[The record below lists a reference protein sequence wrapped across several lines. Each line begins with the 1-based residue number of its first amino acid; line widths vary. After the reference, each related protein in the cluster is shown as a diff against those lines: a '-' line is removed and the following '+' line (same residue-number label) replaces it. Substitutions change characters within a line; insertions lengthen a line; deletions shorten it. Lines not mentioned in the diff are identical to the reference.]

1 MAGAVDKKIIEIK
14 EELDSS
20 PDSHLSSRTGILDSV
35 TLIRGFSETYLNAL
49 CEKFTSGSGN
59 YTLSEICENLA
70 RQRLICWGARSLQ
83 TTFRK
88 FDLPASETV
97 NGALGLTEPNTSFMG
112 IKATDIGETFTVNLT
127 SLAGTQTQ
135 GNNTF
140 STDVRD
146 YYLVRSRVTGEL
158 IDIND
163 DITPYSTPDSD
174 TVFGNAIAWGEDVGS
189 EAGTWN
195 ADYAKANIASVAL
208 QSEGLYNELNIL
220 TLQDHLTQG
229 SNSSY
234 TTLGPGFG
242 QKFYLKRH
250 TNYVNTFTI
259 IGTTTVNSLE
269 VTGISDTDIAKIK
282 YGDVISGT
290 GIPEDNVTIAGVKSA
305 DSKIRL
311 SNTGIAT
318 ADGTVTLTVNS
329 VPFGYAENDI
339 FCQVEIVGE
348 GLVTNSDWKPVGDDA
363 GDYSGSDAG
372 ADDLLNANTSQFV
385 GLLGFF
391 DPDNGSANAT
401 NDLTKGSRSDWIS
414 SGKEIDDTT
423 YPYIETNPI
432 FPAMGSTRKAY
443 ETEGTGPSLT
453 IIGTQPT
460 GLGENDIPAG
470 RYVRMDLKRS
480 DSTGPLDEFRY
491 ITDSAEKFYY
501 APQANGA
508 IAQIGTDAGTAVA
521 SLTLPRTTEP
531 RATLPRTGLTKVV
544 TKIRANERLAVV
556 GSGGTRGSTN
566 AITNWTVPQD
576 DIIHADGSS
585 GIGQNSPTV
594 TSYYYRVNNGII
606 EKRSYVTSYTNS
618 NSTYETVSNGNGP
631 TIDYPIVSNYVARK
645 LTTNG
650 TTANTDVAFIASV
663 MDELQGT
670 AAITISCV
678 KNSTTTVTTADTAGL
693 VIGMLVA
700 GTGIPYRTTVASITN
715 STTFVLSV
723 AATDSLTSTLTF
735 TSAGGAKFR
744 DPVMEEASTKHVTSA
759 SANDANFDT
768 YVSATAGGLGVWDT
782 ALSTVETSLAAFYI
796 AAGMDSRRTRLEVA
810 VELVNRG
817 TSINC
822 ASFGSSDNVH
832 AKWVSFSTACGTL
845 VTTLNARIAEIDA
858 RIGKPTYAYSTGA
871 TVRVSALTIEASGN
885 GYTAGTLTG
894 TGGGHDGSSA
904 EFAGSYTVNSEG
916 GINGVTITAG
926 GTSYTSAPTIVISDA
941 GDGDA
946 VITAEIDGSAAV
958 NEPSRVYVST
968 IPSSN
973 TTGGQV
979 PYGRSIYNNINL
991 LLGKDIDLMGKIIK
1005 EIGSLSSLVD
1015 LVKTARNK
1023 YEIFSGR
1030 DKEYS

>member
-1 MAGAVDKKIIEIK
+1 MAGIATKLIELK
-14 EELDSS
+14 EELDKS
-20 PDSHLSSRTGILDSV
+20 PNTSLSARTGILESI
-35 TLIRGFSETYLNAL
+35 TLAREFAETRLDAL
-49 CEKFTSGSGN
+49 CEAFTGGKNELGANTNMSLA
-59 YTLSEICENLA
+59 TVCESLA
-70 RQRLICWGARSLQ
+70 AQRLICYGAGSIKGSTQ
-83 TTFRK
+83 GIRK
-88 FDLPASETV
+88 FTLPPPETV
-97 NGALGLTEPNTSFMG
+97 NGPIGLTEPNTSFMG
-112 IKATDIGETFTVNLT
+112 IKATNIEETYTVNLT

-135 GNNTF
+135 GSNTF

-163 DITPYSTPDSD
+163 SITPYSTPDNETS
-174 TVFGNAIAWGEDVGS
+174 FGNAIAWGEDVTT

-195 ADYAKANIASVAL
+195 ADFAKANIASVSL
-208 QSEGLYNELNIL
+208 QSEGLFNELNTL

-229 SNSSY
+229 SNGNY
-234 TTLGPGFG
+234 TTLGPAFG
-242 QKFYLKRH
+242 QKLYLKRH
-250 TNYVNTFTI
+250 TSYVNSFTI
-259 IGTTTVNSLE
+259 IGTTTVDSIE
-269 VTGISDTDIAKIK
+269 VTGISDTDLAKIK
-282 YGDVISGT
+282 FGDTIGGT
-290 GIPEDNVTIAGVKSA
+290 GIPDDNVTIAAVMSA

-318 ADGTVTLTVNS
+318 TTGTVNLTVNS

-348 GLVTNSDWKPVGDDA
+348 GLVTNSDWLPVGDDA
-363 GDYSGSDAG
+363 GDYSAADAG
-372 ADDLLNANTSQFV
+372 ADALLNANTSQFV
-385 GLLGFF
+385 SLLGFF
-391 DPDNGSANAT
+391 DPDNGGANAT

-414 SGKEIDDTT
+414 SGKEINDTT

-432 FPAMGSTRKAY
+432 FPAISSTRKAY
-443 ETEGTGPSLT
+443 ETEGTGASLT

-480 DSTGPLDEFRY
+480 DSTGTLPEFRY

-508 IAQIGTDAGTAVA
+508 IAQIGTDSSTAVA
-521 SLTLPRTTEP
+521 SLSLPRTTEP
-531 RATLPRTGLTKVV
+531 RAILTRTGLTKVV
-544 TKIRANERLAVV
+544 TKIRANEELA
-556 GSGGTRGSTN
+556 GSANST
-566 AITNWTVPQD
+566 TNSTLPAD
-576 DIIHADGSS
+576 DEIHADGTS
-585 GIGQNSPTV
+585 GYRQDSPTETSNWYRLTGGIIRRHFKI
-594 TSYYYRVNNGII
+594 TSY
-606 EKRSYVTSYTNS
+606 ENS
-618 NSTYETVSNGNGP
+618 NSTYETVSNV
-631 TIDYPIVSNYVARK
+631 TDVEDYPIVSNYVARK

-650 TTANTDVAFIASV
+650 VVANTDVAFIASV
-663 MDELQGT
+663 IDELQGT
-670 AAITISCV
+670 T
-678 KNSTTTVTTADTAGL
+678 
-693 VIGMLVA
+693 
-700 GTGIPYRTTVASITN
+700 
-715 STTFVLSV
+715 
-723 AATDSLTSTLTF
+723 
-735 TSAGGAKFR
+735 AGGAKFR
-744 DPVMEEASTKHVTSA
+744 DPVMEGASTKHVTSA

-768 YVSATAGGLGVWDT
+768 YVSATAGGSGPWDT
-782 ALSTVETSLAAFYI
+782 ALADVKQALTDFYWLSKIESRNNNIEVGLDELGTEVNFDSFI
-796 AAGMDSRRTRLEVA
+796 AGANTHAGHT
-810 VELVNRG
+810 
-817 TSINC
+817 
-822 ASFGSSDNVH
+822 
-832 AKWVSFSTACGTL
+832 KWITFSTACGTL
-845 VTTLNARIAEIDA
+845 VTTLNARIAEIDG
-858 RIGKPTYAYSTGA
+858 RIGAPTYAYSTGA

-904 EFAGSYTVNSEG
+904 AFAGSYTVNSEG

-926 GTSYTSAPTIVISDA
+926 GTSYTSAPTIVISNA

-979 PYGRSIYNNINL
+979 PYGRSLYNNINL

-1005 EIGSLSSLVD
+1005 DISSLSSLVD

-1023 YEIFSGR
+1023 YEIFNGR

>member
-1 MAGAVDKKIIEIK
+1 MAGIATKLIELK
-14 EELDSS
+14 EELDNS
-20 PDSHLSSRTGILDSV
+20 PDTALSARTGILESI
-35 TLIRGFSETYLNAL
+35 TLAREFAETRLNAL
-49 CEKFTSGSGN
+49 CEAFTGGKNESGVATNMSLA
-59 YTLSEICENLA
+59 TVCESLA
-70 RQRLICWGARSLQ
+70 AQRLICYGAGSIKGSTQ
-83 TTFRK
+83 GIRK
-88 FDLPASETV
+88 FTLPPAGTV
-97 NGALGLTEPNTSFMG
+97 NGPIGLTEPNTSFMG
-112 IKATDIGETFTVNLT
+112 IKATNIEETYTINLT

-135 GNNTF
+135 GSNTF

-163 DITPYSTPDSD
+163 SITPYSTPDNETS
-174 TVFGNAIAWGEDVGS
+174 FGNTIAWGADVTT
-189 EAGTWN
+189 EAETWN
-195 ADYAKANIASVAL
+195 ADFAKANIASVSL
-208 QSEGLYNELNIL
+208 QSEGLFNELNTL

-229 SNSSY
+229 SNGNY
-234 TTLGPGFG
+234 TTLGPAFG
-242 QKFYLKRH
+242 QKLYLKRH
-250 TNYVNTFTI
+250 TSYVNSFTI
-259 IGTTTVNSLE
+259 IGTTTVDSIE
-269 VTGISDTDIAKIK
+269 VTGISDTDLAKIK
-282 YGDVISGT
+282 FGDTIGGT
-290 GIPEDNVTIAGVKSA
+290 GIPDDNVTIAAVMSA

-318 ADGTVTLTVNS
+318 TTGTVNLTVNS

-348 GLVTNSDWKPVGDDA
+348 GLVTNSDWLPVGDDA
-363 GDYSGSDAG
+363 GDYSAADAG
-372 ADDLLNANTSQFV
+372 ADALLNANTSQFV
-385 GLLGFF
+385 SLLGFF

-401 NDLTKGSRSDWIS
+401 NDLTRGSRSDFVS
-414 SGKEIDDTT
+414 EGKEINDTT

-443 ETEGTGPSLT
+443 ETEGTGASLT

-470 RYVRMDLKRS
+470 RYVRMDMKRS
-480 DSTGPLDEFRY
+480 DSTGNLPEFRY
-491 ITDSAEKFYY
+491 ITDIAERFYY

-508 IAQIGTDAGTAVA
+508 LAAIGTDAGTAVA

-544 TKIRANERLAVV
+544 TKIRANEELA
-556 GSGGTRGSTN
+556 GSANST
-566 AITNWTVPQD
+566 TNSTVPED
-576 DIIHADGSS
+576 DVIPADGTS
-585 GIGQNSPTV
+585 GYRQDSPTV
-594 TSYYYRVNNGII
+594 TSYWYRVSNGII
-606 EKRSYVTSYTNS
+606 RRHSYVTSYTNS
-618 NSTYETVSNGNGP
+618 NSTYETVSNGLGP
-631 TIDYPIVSNYVARK
+631 VIDYPIVSNYIARK
-645 LTTNG
+645 LTTDG
-650 TTANTDVAFIASV
+650 STANADVAFIASV

-670 AAITISCV
+670 T
-678 KNSTTTVTTADTAGL
+678 
-693 VIGMLVA
+693 
-700 GTGIPYRTTVASITN
+700 
-715 STTFVLSV
+715 
-723 AATDSLTSTLTF
+723 
-735 TSAGGAKFR
+735 AGGAKFR
-744 DPVMEEASTKHVTSA
+744 DPVMEGASTKHVTSA

-768 YVSATAGGLGVWDT
+768 YVSATVGGLGVWDT
-782 ALSTVETSLAAFYI
+782 TLSDIKGSLTTFYS
-796 AAGMDSRRTRLEVA
+796 AAGMSSRNNRLDV
-810 VELVNRG
+810 G
-817 TSINC
+817 
-822 ASFGSSDNVH
+822 GDNVGSAVNFDNFSSQNGH
-832 AKWVSFSTACGTL
+832 AKWVTFSTACGTL

-894 TGGGHDGSSA
+894 TGGGGSS
-904 EFAGSYTVNSEG
+904 FAGSYTVNSEG
-916 GINGVTITAG
+916 GIIGVAITAG
-926 GTSYTSAPTIVISDA
+926 GTGYTSAPTIVIRDA